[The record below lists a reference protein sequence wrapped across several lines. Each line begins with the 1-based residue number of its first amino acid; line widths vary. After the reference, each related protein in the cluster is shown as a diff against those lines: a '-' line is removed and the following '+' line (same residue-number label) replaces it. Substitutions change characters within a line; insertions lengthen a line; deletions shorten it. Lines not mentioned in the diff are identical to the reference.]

1 MKNLV
6 LFKLIKQ
13 LFLWEIEVNQKLLHL
28 STFPTT
34 KTKFLTQAQKDS
46 GFTMLELITVVLVIG
61 ILSAIAA
68 PAWNGFINNQRTRTV
83 NDAVLRALRSAQ
95 SDAKL
100 KKAKRIVEFCYKKD
114 GNTNPNTDQPYNDPP
129 RFIIYPDDNNNNND
143 DNDCLKNSPPDN
155 DDRWESLGAN
165 GEIKAK
171 MVKLATG
178 KCTNDDCSN
187 GFNTADTNDTNDTND
202 TKTNITFDYRGVIQH
217 DGSLPFAITTAIAEG
232 TGAKR
237 CVIVQTILGNMRTAE
252 GEQCPQPDD
261 W

>member
-1 MKNLV
+1 MKPLNL
-6 LFKLIKQ
+6 LKMLPR
-13 LFLWEIEVNQKLLHL
+13 NQPQT
-28 STFPTT
+28 STV
-34 KTKFLTQAQKDS
+34 
-46 GFTMLELITVVLVIG
+46 GFTMFELMVVVVIIG

-83 NDAVLRALRSAQ
+83 NDGVFRALRSAQ

-114 GNTNPNTDQPYNDPP
+114 GKTNPNTDKPYNDPP
-129 RFIIYPDDNNNNND
+129 RFIIYPDDNNNE
-143 DNDCLKNSPPDN
+143 NDCFKNSPPDN

-178 KCTNDDCSN
+178 KCANDDCSN
-187 GFNTADTNDTNDTND
+187 GFTTDTN
-202 TKTNITFDYRGVIQH
+202 TNIIFNNQGVIEN
-217 DGSLPFAITTAIAEG
+217 DDSLPFAVTIAIAEG
-232 TGAKR
+232 KGAKR

-252 GEQCPQPDD
+252 GDQCPQPDD

>member
-1 MKNLV
+1 MNNLV

-28 STFPTT
+28 SKFPTT

-46 GFTMLELITVVLVIG
+46 GFTILELITTVLIIG

-114 GNTNPNTDQPYNDPP
+114 GKTNPNTDKPYNDPP
-129 RFIIYPDDNNNNND
+129 RFIIYPDDNDNNND
-143 DNDCLKNSPPDN
+143 ENDCSKNSPPDN

-187 GFNTADTNDTNDTND
+187 GFTTTDTND
-202 TKTNITFDYRGVIQH
+202 TKTNITFDYRGVIQN
-217 DGSLPFAITTAIAEG
+217 DDSLPFAITTAIAEG

-252 GEQCPQPDD
+252 GDQCPQPDNDD